1 MKAGEEVEKNMDN
14 KLQGDRYL
22 CLGGWRP
29 YINLDEIELLVSP
42 DKKKEIDMDDKID
55 QSDIVSLEDY
65 VSAEFLK
72 REAIQMSSS
81 PVKISECD
89 EEASPGRK

>member
-1 MKAGEEVEKNMDN
+1 MKAGEEVEKYADN
-14 KLQGDRYL
+14 KLEGDRYL

-42 DKKKEIDMDDKID
+42 DKKRELDTEDKID

-65 VSAEFLK
+65 VSAEYMK
-72 REAIQMSSS
+72 REAFQMSTS
-81 PVKISECD
+81 PVKIAECD
-89 EEASPGRK
+89 DEPSPLPK